1 VLVLAAAG
9 AAAGSIFD
17 AVESFGFEDPG
28 SEGARANERV
38 EEATGAAATPGV
50 LVLVEHGGDVK
61 GPEGRAA
68 IRAAVDRLADV
79 PGIAEVRGP
88 SELGPTAIST
98 DGDAAYVAGYLAADE
113 SDPTEVGERAVDAF
127 KADPVTTI
135 GGPAV
140 ASYELG
146 VQSEED
152 LRHAELIAAPILI
165 LLCFWVFRSLI
176 AALLPLVVGAFA
188 IVATLGV
195 LRAMTEVVEIDVF
208 TINAVTGLGLGLAID
223 YSLLIVARY
232 REELARQGH
241 GWEAVHRTL
250 DTAGRTVVF
259 SAVTVCFAL
268 AALLVFPQRF
278 LYSIAI
284 GGALVVILSAVAGLT
299 LLPAILSALG
309 ERVNALAPP
318 RLQRHAGEASETSG
332 GWYRLAAFVMRRP
345 APVAVGAAV
354 VLIAAGIPFLQ
365 VDLTTPD
372 ARILGEEHGAR
383 RVDDQLRERFAGPAT
398 TPFVAVID
406 EAPAAN
412 SSAAVEPVADEIR
425 DLPHVAEVSGPTS
438 LGANA
443 LQLSVIADVDAL
455 SNRGQSLLREIR
467 SLEWPFPTLVGGR
480 TAELV
485 DQKQSLESHL
495 PIAIAIIAVL
505 TLVTLWVMT
514 GSVVLPF
521 AALLMNFLTISAAFG
536 VVVFVFQDGRLEA
549 LLAYT
554 SQHALDVSM
563 PILLFAVAF
572 GLSTDYGVFLLSR
585 IKEARDAGA
594 DDTDAVAIGLERTGR
609 IVTAAALLFSVALG
623 VFITS
628 ELVYVKEFAL
638 GLVTAVL
645 VDATIVRA
653 LLLPAIM
660 RLLGRAAWWAPR
672 PIARIHQRLGA
683 GAT

>member
-1 VLVLAAAG
+1 
-9 AAAGSIFD
+9 
-17 AVESFGFEDPG
+17 
-28 SEGARANERV
+28 
-38 EEATGAAATPGV
+38 
-50 LVLVEHGGDVK
+50 
-61 GPEGRAA
+61 
-68 IRAAVDRLADV
+68 
-79 PGIAEVRGP
+79 
-88 SELGPTAIST
+88 
-98 DGDAAYVAGYLAADE
+98 
-113 SDPTEVGERAVDAF
+113 
-127 KADPVTTI
+127 
-135 GGPAV
+135 
-140 ASYELG
+140 
-146 VQSEED
+146 
-152 LRHAELIAAPILI
+152 
-165 LLCFWVFRSLI
+165 
-176 AALLPLVVGAFA
+176 
-188 IVATLGV
+188 
-195 LRAMTEVVEIDVF
+195 
-208 TINAVTGLGLGLAID
+208 
-223 YSLLIVARY
+223 
-232 REELARQGH
+232 
-241 GWEAVHRTL
+241 
-250 DTAGRTVVF
+250 
-259 SAVTVCFAL
+259 
-268 AALLVFPQRF
+268 
-278 LYSIAI
+278 
-284 GGALVVILSAVAGLT
+284 
-299 LLPAILSALG
+299 
-309 ERVNALAPP
+309 
-318 RLQRHAGEASETSG
+318 
-332 GWYRLAAFVMRRP
+332 VMRRP